1 MMYLF
6 KGTSCSLKKISNVH
20 KEVKKKIIIPA
31 TKDNC

>member
-6 KGTSCSLKKISNVH
+6 KGTCSLKKISNVH